1 MKRVSFVLATLMC
14 VGDGL
19 AGAQMPA
26 SAPTSQAAAA
36 PAADTPK
43 GKTMELMQPTMNS
56 LPATLSTLR
65 VDKWKAPNPVKDAA
79 LNNITSI
86 KRDLTDTLPPL
97 LKAAD
102 ATPKSASALL
112 AVMQNVNALYD
123 VLLHVG
129 DAAEIAAPQ
138 AQSADLA
145 QGVSGLLVARR
156 GLEEMMR
163 TAVTGQ
169 EQQVKDLQ
177 KNLSDKTAAAATVP
191 PPCPPPAPAKTAPK
205 KKAAVKKPAAQ

>member
-1 MKRVSFVLATLMC
+1 MTMLRVGLVSLMGLAG
-14 VGDGL
+14 VV

-26 SAPTSQAAAA
+26 SAPTSQAA
-36 PAADTPK
+36 PAADATK
-43 GKTMELMQPTMNS
+43 GKTTELMQGTMNS
-56 LPATLSTLR
+56 LPATLSTLH

-86 KRDLTDTLPPL
+86 KRDLADTLPPL
-97 LKAAD
+97 LRTAD
-102 ATPKSASALL
+102 AAPKSVSALL

-156 GLEEMMR
+156 GLEEMLR
-163 TAVTGQ
+163 TAVAGQ
-169 EQQVKDLQ
+169 EKQVADLQ
-177 KNLSDKTAAAATVP
+177 KSVADKTAAAALAP

-205 KKAAVKKPAAQ
+205 KKAAVKKPVTPQ